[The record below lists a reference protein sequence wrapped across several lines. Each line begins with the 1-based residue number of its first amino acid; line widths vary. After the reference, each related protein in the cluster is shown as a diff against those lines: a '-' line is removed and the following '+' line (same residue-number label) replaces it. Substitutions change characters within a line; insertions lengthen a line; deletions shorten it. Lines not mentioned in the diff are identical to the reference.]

1 MRNSTKFGLTTL
13 AAAAL
18 FGTAGALGTSVA
30 SADTIETL
38 NPQTNGGAYCVVL
51 DDRGD
56 EQEFLYDQFDCSSAQ
71 SDIDAQERRDERREE
86 RKAAE

>member
-13 AAAAL
+13 AAAVL

-30 SADTIETL
+30 SADTIEDL
-38 NPQTNGGAYCVVL
+38 NPQSNAGAYCVVL

-56 EQEFLYDQFDCSSAQ
+56 ADGVAPQRVARQ
-71 SDIDAQERRDERREE
+71 SCV
-86 RKAAE
+86 